1 MPQGSNFSAKRVTAT
16 LNRLRA
22 HPEIA
27 GQQAWLRG
35 IAAHSNALRPDL
47 APVVESYLGVEPL
60 SEDVF
65 GNMSIGEI
73 AVCYEA
79 FLALSDSK
87 ARKDAGQ
94 YFTPD
99 DAAAFMAQHVNRFP
113 EGTWVDPCCGTGVLA
128 WHLARKVD
136 GDVGGFVAKQLI
148 LVDIDPV
155 ALHTAVVLLSHFL
168 APGDTAGF
176 EALAARCVVADFLHD
191 DIPAHDFVI
200 MNPPYASTARDDTFA
215 TAATRDLFAYFM
227 ERVATTSRGFIAV
240 TPASYLGAPKFAG
253 LRLLVDE
260 HLTGGDITVFD
271 NVPDTLFRGYKFG
284 SSNTSKTNFVRAAVT
299 VCPPGASA
307 WRVTPILRWRAA
319 SRAALLAKA
328 PHLLAPRQIGPG
340 GEWLKIHPDHQEIW
354 WQMQGWQRTIADLV
368 VPGPTEFSLTVAT
381 TPRYYISAAFGE
393 LSRRSKQVLHF
404 ATAHDRDLAAVTL
417 NSSAPYLWWRWH
429 DGGVSLTRRVLM
441 SVPVPDIEPVLISDI
456 RASERDNL
464 VTKLNAGIINENVKH
479 PFALVERLNRVVFGR
494 DVDVAAAYAQD
505 LTQAP

>member
-1 MPQGSNFSAKRVTAT
+1 MPQRPNFSAKRVTAT
-16 LNRLRA
+16 LNRLRE

-47 APVVESYLGVEPL
+47 AQVVEAYLGVAPL
-60 SEDVF
+60 AEDVF
-65 GNMSIGEI
+65 DNMTIGEI

-99 DAAAFMAQHVNRFP
+99 DAAAFMAQNIRQFP
-113 EGTWVDPCCGTGVLA
+113 DGTWVDPCCGTGVLA
-128 WHLARKVD
+128 WHLAQQYE
-136 GDVGGFVAKQLI
+136 GDSAGFVAKQLN

-155 ALHTAVVLLSHFL
+155 ALKTAVVLLAYFL

-176 EALAARCVVADFLHD
+176 EALAARSVAADFLHD
-191 DIPAHDFVI
+191 DIPPHDFVI
-200 MNPPYASTARDDTFA
+200 MNPPYASTARDDAFA
-215 TAATRDLFAYFM
+215 TAATRDLFAYFL

-253 LRLLVDE
+253 LRLLLDD

-299 VCPPGASA
+299 VCPPDEDS
-307 WRVTPILRWRAA
+307 WRITPILRWRAA
-319 SRAALLAKA
+319 SRAALLDMA
-328 PHLLAPRQIGPG
+328 PSLLAPRQIGG
-340 GEWLKIHPDHQEIW
+340 AGEWLKIHPDHQGVYA
-354 WQMQGWQRTIADLV
+354 QMRGWHRTIADLV

-381 TPRYYISAAFGE
+381 TPRYYVSAAFGE

-404 ATAHDRDLAAVTL
+404 ASAHDRDLAAMTL

-441 SVPVPDIEPVLISDI
+441 SVPVPDIEPSLIDDI
-456 RASERDNL
+456 RASEQTNI
-464 VTKLNAGIINENVKH
+464 VTKLNAGIVNENVKH
-479 PFALVERLNRVVFGR
+479 PFALVQRLNRAVFGA

-505 LTQAP
+505 LTEVP

>member
-1 MPQGSNFSAKRVTAT
+1 MT
-16 LNRLRA
+16 
-22 HPEIA
+22 
-27 GQQAWLRG
+27 
-35 IAAHSNALRPDL
+35 
-47 APVVESYLGVEPL
+47 
-60 SEDVF
+60 
-65 GNMSIGEI
+65 IGEI

-99 DAAAFMAQHVNRFP
+99 DAAAFMAQNIRQFP

-128 WHLARKVD
+128 WHLAQQYE
-136 GDVGGFVAKQLI
+136 GDSAEFVAKHLN

-155 ALHTAVVLLSHFL
+155 ALKTAAVLLAHFL

-176 EALAARCVVADFLHD
+176 EALAARSVAADFLHD
-191 DIPAHDFVI
+191 DIPPHDFVI
-200 MNPPYASTARDDTFA
+200 MNPPYASTARDNAFA
-215 TAATRDLFAYFM
+215 TAATRDLFAYFL

-253 LRLLVDE
+253 LRLLLDD
-260 HLTGGDITVFD
+260 HLAGGDITVFD

-299 VCPPGASA
+299 VCPPDGDT
-307 WRVTPILRWRAA
+307 WRITPILRWRAA
-319 SRAALLAKA
+319 SRAALLDKA
-328 PHLLAPRQIGPG
+328 PSLLAPRQIGG
-340 GEWLKIHPDHQEIW
+340 AGEWLKIHPDHHGVYE
-354 WQMQGWQRTIADLV
+354 QMRGWQRTIADLA

-381 TPRYYISAAFGE
+381 TPRYYVSAAFGE

-404 ATAHDRDLAAVTL
+404 ASAHDRDLAAMTL

-441 SVPVPDIEPVLISDI
+441 SVPVPDIEPSLIDDI
-456 RASERDNL
+456 RASEQTNI
-464 VTKLNAGIINENVKH
+464 VTKLNAGIVNENVKH
-479 PFALVERLNRVVFGR
+479 PFALVERLNRAVFGA

-505 LTQAP
+505 LTEVP